1 MANISGKWNERGC
14 AQVPAHTPSLLV
26 GQRSGEF
33 KTMELQYVALTVF

>member
-14 AQVPAHTPSLLV
+14 AQLPAHTPSLPD
-26 GQRSGEF
+26 GQRSDEF